1 MPQYNRFA
9 QPKGKEGEEIKW
21 KDVEDW
27 DSHMWNSDFWWN
39 KKFLDESK
47 ALAYGSFM
55 GILLGDFLKIIE
67 NYCMENN
74 RKFFMAYNNLGQPT
88 IFFDCESKE
97 ELQSQWNKEKAQLR
111 RKKKLKKSVANTR
124 EFMSPKKKQ

>member
-1 MPQYNRFA
+1 
-9 QPKGKEGEEIKW
+9 
-21 KDVEDW
+21 
-27 DSHMWNSDFWWN
+27 MWNSDFWWN

-97 ELQSQWNKEKAQLR
+97 ELQSQWN
-111 RKKKLKKSVANTR
+111 
-124 EFMSPKKKQ
+124 